1 LVTIIQRDDVR
12 SIAMCVLGP
21 IGGNLK
27 AAFRVVWA
35 YRIDVEIDDLDAAL
49 GLAVAV
55 SGMPRSVAETNIAD
69 LGEPETAPLTSRRQ
83 TLAALSA
90 KLIGQRFFLPS

>member
-1 LVTIIQRDDVR
+1 MASRTR
-12 SIAMCVLGP
+12 SI
-21 IGGNLK
+21 K
-27 AAFRVVWA
+27 AAFRFVWA
-35 YRIDVEIDDLDAAL
+35 DRIYVEIDDLDAAL
-49 GLAVAV
+49 VLAVAV

-83 TLAALSA
+83 TLAALST